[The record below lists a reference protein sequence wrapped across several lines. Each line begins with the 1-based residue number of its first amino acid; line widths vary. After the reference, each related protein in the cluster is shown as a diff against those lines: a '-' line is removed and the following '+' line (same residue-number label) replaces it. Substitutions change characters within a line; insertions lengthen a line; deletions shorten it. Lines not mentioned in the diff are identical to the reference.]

1 MSTSEQGVTG
11 GRALS
16 LLDLTDGQA
25 GVIRKNS
32 DRKSS
37 EMGLYPGARVAM
49 FRNRKSERSV
59 VIAAGDARFLV
70 SRTIAQRVE
79 ISF

>member
-11 GRALS
+11 GRAFS

-25 GVIRKNS
+25 GIIRKNS